1 MKHTFFLFFCL
12 CCTIVYGQDK
22 IAHLAN
28 MEDVLADTSIIR
40 YSSPNVVVM
49 YTSNGIYNNYFH
61 IINTETN
68 MRWYFHVEEIV
79 KDVEILD
86 DTVYYC
92 GDEGYPEVGIFAIS
106 DVYTG
111 NVLIKNF
118 WVSTTRAIPKRLEV
132 FRASGGIHVVIVGDW
147 LTATP
152 TNSFIADVWSEYSTS
167 LNTWSLAAL
176 RTVGKELY
184 DDIAVTDNYV
194 VASANLYGTKDIV
207 LKVLPRPTYTSF
219 TNGYITN
226 NNLFFSDYPT
236 SMYVYTAP
244 FYFYNGDYYRAS
256 GYGKYPIRITH
267 TTGDSIALACMADK
281 NSTQYGVTVK
291 DIEIIAGVPIV
302 QRNMFSSWGTGLK
315 YFWEMRDIRYNPERD
330 SVLLLVDREWPLAS
344 SNIRSEI
351 IRADY
356 STLSPFTMTAPII
369 EVEKLH
375 SMDWFVAELNN
386 AGSTIKKFGAVGSG
400 SHIEWPNTYP
410 LFWSNTLL
418 TGNCESS
425 VNMAVDRGKASFNMD
440 VLPGDIYF
448 QKVLTLNIRQA
459 VVTVDEIDI
468 ICNN

>member
-1 MKHTFFLFFCL
+1 MKHIVFLFLCI

-28 MEDVLADTSIIR
+28 MENVLADTSIIR
-40 YSSPNVVVM
+40 YSKPNVVVM
-49 YTSNGIYNNYFH
+49 YTSHGTGNRIFH

-68 MRWYFHVEEIV
+68 MRWSFSVDEIV
-79 KDVEILD
+79 KDMEILD

-92 GDEGYPEVGIFAIS
+92 GDEGYPEVGFFAIS
-106 DVYTG
+106 DVYSG

-118 WVSTTRAIPKRLEV
+118 WVSTTIAIPKRLEV
-132 FRASGGIHVVIVGDW
+132 FRASGGVHVVIVGDW

-152 TNSFIADVWSEYSTS
+152 TNSFIADVWSKYSSS

-176 RTVGKELY
+176 LTVGKELY

-194 VASANLYGTKDIV
+194 VASANVYGTRDII
-207 LKVLPRPTYTSF
+207 LKVLPRPTSTFY
-219 TNGYITN
+219 YPYYYN
-226 NNLFFSDYPT
+226 NNIFYSDYPT
-236 SMYVYTAP
+236 TSYVYTAP

-267 TTGDSIALACMADK
+267 TTRDNIALACMADN

-291 DIEIIAGVPIV
+291 DIEIVAGVPIV
-302 QRNMFSSWGTGLK
+302 QRDMFSSWGADLK
-315 YFWEMRDIRYNPERD
+315 YFWDMRDIRYNPEKD
-330 SVLLLVDREWPLAS
+330 SVLLLVDREWPFES
-344 SNIRSEI
+344 SDIRSEI
-351 IRADY
+351 IRTDY
-356 STLSPFTMTAPII
+356 GTLSPFTMTAPII

-375 SMDWFVAELNN
+375 SMDWFLAELNN
-386 AGSTIKKFGAVGSG
+386 GGPIIKKFGAVSSG
-400 SHIEWPNTYP
+400 SHIEWSNSYP

-418 TGNCESS
+418 SGNCETS

-440 VLPGDIYF
+440 VLPGEIFY
-448 QKVLTLNIRQA
+448 QNLLTLRFRHA